1 MPRLGTRKLYYLLKP
16 KIQDHAIK
24 LGRDVLFGFLRAEHL
39 LIRPLKRYIQTTN
52 SKHWLRRH
60 PNLIKSLIVKS
71 PEQLWVSDITYLKTL
86 DGNLYLSM
94 ITDAYSRKIMGYSIS
109 DNMEAATI
117 ATGLKM
123 ALKQRAYQNKGL
135 IHHSDRGLQYC
146 SKDYISIA
154 TRNNMLIS
162 MTENGDP
169 YENALAERM
178 NRTIKEE
185 FGLDT
190 LKANTNQ
197 TIKMVHQAI
206 DTYNRARP
214 HLALNMRTPEYVH
227 KQKIP
232 AT

>member
-16 KIQDHAIK
+16 KIQEHAIK
-24 LGRDVLFGFLRAEHL
+24 LGRDVLFSFLRTEHL
-39 LIRPLKRYIQTTN
+39 LIRPHKRYIQTTN

-60 PNLIKSLIVKS
+60 PNLIKSLIIQS

-86 DGNLYLSM
+86 DGHLYLSM

-117 ATGLKM
+117 AKSLKM
-123 ALKQRAYQNKGL
+123 ALKQRIYKNKGL

-154 TRNNMLIS
+154 TQNKMLIS

-185 FGLDT
+185 FGLDGV
-190 LKANTNQ
+190 KANNIQ

-206 DTYNRARP
+206 DTYNRERP